1 MKLTIIGLTDTPQPQ
16 LNSEEMWAVLRGKV
30 FSGGRRHH
38 ELVERLLP
46 ADAVWIDIT
55 PPLAKVFEQYR
66 QHDEIVV
73 FASGDPLFFGFANT
87 ARRELPQAQILT
99 YPAFNSLQLLVH
111 RLVMPYHDMN
121 VVSLTG
127 RPWHEFDR
135 VLIEGKQKIGVLTD
149 KEHNPAAI
157 AARML
162 EFGYSD
168 YKMAVGE
175 HLGHPDKERV
185 REMGLK
191 EARIMTFSQPNC
203 LILAGR
209 HERRMSI
216 PDHEFML
223 LDGRERMITKN
234 IIRTASLHALELW
247 RRHDLWDVG
256 FCTGSVSIEARLQ
269 FPHVEVQAFE
279 IRPECERI
287 IAENSRRF
295 GVPGI
300 NVHVG
305 DFLAADCPTLPRPDA
320 VFIGGHGGKLRE
332 IMKKV
337 KEYLLPGGVIVM
349 NSVTAE
355 SRKTFEEAAI
365 EYGMELS
372 TAQHIQLNEYNP
384 IDILKCELRS
394 SS

>member
-16 LNSEEMWAVLRGKV
+16 LSSEEMWAVLKGKV

-46 ADAVWIDIT
+46 EDAVWIDIT
-55 PPLAKVFEQYR
+55 PPLSKVFEQYR
-66 QHDEIVV
+66 QHEEIVV
-73 FASGDPLFFGFANT
+73 FASGDPLFFGFAST
-87 ARRELPQAQILT
+87 ARRELPKAHILT
-99 YPAFNSLQLLVH
+99 YPAFNSLQLMAH

-191 EARIMTFSQPNC
+191 EARMMTFSQPNC
-203 LILAGR
+203 LILTGG

-216 PDHEFML
+216 PDHEFTL

-279 IRPECERI
+279 IRSECERI

-300 NVHVG
+300 NVHMG
-305 DFLAADCPTLPRPDA
+305 DILAADCPTLPRPDA

-355 SRKTFEEAAI
+355 SRKTFEEAAE

-372 TAQHIQLNEYNP
+372 MTQHIQLNEYNP

>member
-1 MKLTIIGLTDTPQPQ
+1 MKDNPNALWD
-16 LNSEEMWAVLRGKV
+16 SC
-30 FSGGRRHH
+30 
-38 ELVERLLP
+38 
-46 ADAVWIDIT
+46 
-55 PPLAKVFEQYR
+55 
-66 QHDEIVV
+66 
-73 FASGDPLFFGFANT
+73 
-87 ARRELPQAQILT
+87 
-99 YPAFNSLQLLVH
+99 LQLIKNNVSEQQYNTWFKPIAFESYNEDKNTVLV
-111 RLVMPYHDMN
+111 RIPSPYIYEYLEENYVDLL
-121 VVSLTG
+121 SK
-127 RPWHEFDR
+127 
-135 VLIEGKQKIGVLTD
+135 VLSRTFGKGVFLNYRVLTD

-203 LILAGR
+203 LILTGR

-269 FPHVEVQAFE
+269 FPHLHVEAFE
-279 IRPECERI
+279 IRPECEDI
-287 IAENSRRF
+287 IRENARRF
-295 GVPGI
+295 GAPGI
-300 NVHVG
+300 SIHTG
-305 DFLAADCPTLPRPDA
+305 DFLTTPLPTGEGLPDA
-320 VFIGGHGGKLRE
+320 VFIGGHGGKLKD
-332 IMKKV
+332 IMARV
-337 KEYLLPGGVIVM
+337 LTFLSPDGVIVM
-349 NSVTAE
+349 NSVIAPKVTTD
-355 SRKTFEEAAI
+355 SRQLWDEACQ
-365 EYGMELS
+365 ELGL
-372 TAQHIQLNEYNP
+372 QQEPPLRIQLNDNHP
-384 IDILKCELRS
+384 ITILKCRR
-394 SS
+394 

>member
-16 LNSEEMWAVLRGKV
+16 LSADEMWAVLRGKV

-46 ADAVWIDIT
+46 ADALWIDIT
-55 PPLAKVFEQYR
+55 PPLSKVFDQYR
-66 QHDEIVV
+66 RYDEIVV

-87 ARRELPQAQILT
+87 VRRELPQAQVLT
-99 YPAFNSLQLLVH
+99 YPAFNSLQLLAH
-111 RLVMPYHDMN
+111 RLVMPYHDMQ

-135 VLIEGKQKIGVLTD
+135 ALIEGKPKIGVLTD
-149 KEHNPAAI
+149 KEHSPSAI

-175 HLGHPDKERV
+175 HLGHPEKERV
-185 REMGLK
+185 SEVGLK

-203 LILAGR
+203 LILTGR
-209 HERRMSI
+209 HERRMGI

-247 RRHDLWDVG
+247 RRHVLWDIG

-269 FPHVEVQAFE
+269 FPHLAVHAFE
-279 IRPECERI
+279 IRPECEQI
-287 IAENSRRF
+287 INENCHRF

-300 NVHVG
+300 AVHMG
-305 DFLAADCPTLPRPDA
+305 DFLETDWEGLTRPDA
-320 VFIGGHGGKLRE
+320 VFIGGHGGRLKE
-332 IMKKV
+332 IMRSV
-337 KEYLLPGGVIVM
+337 KDAILPSGVVVM

-355 SRKTFEEAAI
+355 SRRAFEEAAT
-365 EYGMELS
+365 ENGMLLS
-372 TAQHIQLNEYNP
+372 EPQHIQLNAYNP